1 MLMVTPNDIIAI
13 QKVDWRK
20 GDGDGEKR
28 AWELYEALGREL
40 RQAGF
45 PPYRLG
51 VQSQE
56 QVLYREEQRRT
67 LQSLKETFDP
77 NGVIAPG
84 RYGIALSMQS
94 PD

>member
-13 QKVDWRK
+13 QKIDWEK
-20 GDGDGEKR
+20 GDGERTKR

-56 QVLYREEQRRT
+56 QVLYLEERRRT

-84 RYGIALSMQS
+84 RYGITLSMKC
-94 PD
+94 PG